1 MITIPI
7 KEDAHIELWCENCG
21 GKTLKGDISWEK
33 HSEYSPA
40 HSGWVIRVHP
50 CFECSN
56 MENGLGI
63 PPHMRM
69 LEDD

>member
-7 KEDAHIELWCENCG
+7 KENAHIELWCENCG
-21 GKTLKGDISWEK
+21 GKTLKGEISWEK

-56 MENGLGI
+56 VYIDAKEDKHENI
-63 PPHMRM
+63 VI
-69 LEDD
+69 